1 MPPYS
6 GDLGA
11 ELFHSCVDMPHPGD
25 STRELGVP
33 ISRPTV
39 IPAPTKTK
47 LSPLAGAN
55 QREKIS
61 FGIKPHGASEKAVYS
76 QKPRIVMHIKKGK
89 VSYSSVSDK
98 PGSGTSPKPQNVAA
112 KTSPVSNRTL
122 VPYDDD
128 DSDTL
133 LTKGVASSD
142 CREQKRDGE
151 KTVTPLKTNKSF
163 EPVFDKQLNATT
175 AVPGAYGSLDKD
187 VTRTGHDVKP
197 KNGSSCESVSK
208 ASQGKLKHKLDECLT
223 VQVVPAAAVAK
234 VNATSRWEVQHQDA
248 EAPSSIGSCS
258 SSGSVNSTTKFEVT
272 PHRCPASSEEQL
284 SPLEMAYLAG
294 FTVKPKPDS
303 VTDTTETVTPLTNGK
318 KSDKTTTE
326 GHVASGS
333 ADSSSA
339 NSAVTSDIG
348 KTSAGDVSSDTL
360 PGSTTPSCNGEK
372 RKHKRHKKKHKREET
387 KEEEDV
393 PRKKKH
399 KQKREAESSSDAA
412 PDGARLSSSD
422 ASSTADGAELVWVE
436 KTKETIEKEHSKT
449 NSDSKGE
456 LSYIAYLSVASD

>member
-1 MPPYS
+1 M
-6 GDLGA
+6 
-11 ELFHSCVDMPHPGD
+11 
-25 STRELGVP
+25 P

-39 IPAPTKTK
+39 IPTPTKTK

-98 PGSGTSPKPQNVAA
+98 PGSATSPKPQSVAA

-142 CREQKRDGE
+142 CREQKCDGE
-151 KTVTPLKTNKSF
+151 KTVTPLKKNKSF

-187 VTRTGHDVKP
+187 VARSGHDVKV

-208 ASQGKLKHKLDECLT
+208 ATQGKLKHKLDECLT
-223 VQVVPAAAVAK
+223 VQVVPVAAVAK

-318 KSDKTTTE
+318 KSDTKTTTE
-326 GHVASGS
+326 GHVAPGS
-333 ADSSSA
+333 ADSSNT
-339 NSAVTSDIG
+339 NSAVTSDAG
-348 KTSAGDVSSDTL
+348 KTSAGDASSDTL

-372 RKHKRHKKKHKREET
+372 RKHKRHKKKHKGEET
-387 KEEEDV
+387 KEDDGDV
-393 PRKKKH
+393 PPKKKKKH

-412 PDGARLSSSD
+412 PEGARLSSSD
-422 ASSTADGAELVWVE
+422 ASSTTDGGELVWVE

-456 LSYIAYLSVASD
+456 LSYIAYLSVASDYLGLFYALAITGFVTGF

>member
-1 MPPYS
+1 
-6 GDLGA
+6 
-11 ELFHSCVDMPHPGD
+11 
-25 STRELGVP
+25 
-33 ISRPTV
+33 
-39 IPAPTKTK
+39 
-47 LSPLAGAN
+47 
-55 QREKIS
+55 
-61 FGIKPHGASEKAVYS
+61 
-76 QKPRIVMHIKKGK
+76 MHIKKGK

-98 PGSGTSPKPQNVAA
+98 PGAVTSPKPQTVAA

-142 CREQKRDGE
+142 SREQKRDGE
-151 KTVTPLKTNKSF
+151 KTVTPLKKNKSF

-187 VTRTGHDVKP
+187 VARSGHDVKL

-208 ASQGKLKHKLDECLT
+208 ATQGKLKHKLDECLT

-294 FTVKPKPDS
+294 FTVKSKHDS
-303 VTDTTETVTPLTNGK
+303 VTDMTETVTPLTNGQESASVAK
-318 KSDKTTTE
+318 ATTE
-326 GHVASGS
+326 GHVAPGS
-333 ADSSSA
+333 ADSSNT
-339 NSAVTSDIG
+339 NSAVTSDAG
-348 KTSAGDVSSDTL
+348 KTSAGDASSDML

-399 KQKREAESSSDAA
+399 KQKHETESSSDAA
-412 PDGARLSSSD
+412 PGGARLSSSD
-422 ASSTADGAELVWVE
+422 ASSTADGSELVWVE
-436 KTKETIEKEHSKT
+436 KTKETIEKEHKT
-449 NSDSKGE
+449 TSDSKGE
-456 LSYIAYLSVASD
+456 SSYFAYLSVASG